1 MQATVKV
8 IFKGSVLQA
17 LT

>member
-8 IFKGSVLQA
+8 DIIWS
-17 LT
+17 